1 MRALALSMLVC
12 SAASAQP
19 IATDS
24 TTSRSP
30 RTAVTRS
37 LLVPGLGQLYNGE
50 PVKAPIAAALVVGA
64 LVYAVDRQTEYVR
77 FRRATLFAGCEQD
90 PDSTPDRVEI
100 CLDAPDYRD
109 EWEALGSPLFTSLRP
124 VRDRARGQRDVSY
137 LLVGVAYALQALDA
151 YVAAE
156 LSDFDV
162 SEDLTVVL
170 EVAPRRAG
178 LSLRVGL

>member
-1 MRALALSMLVC
+1 MRALALSVLLC
-12 SAASAQP
+12 LSAGAQP
-19 IATDS
+19 VATDS
-24 TTSRSP
+24 TSSRSP

-37 LLVPGLGQLYNGE
+37 LLVPGLGQLYNRE

-64 LVYAVDRQTEYVR
+64 VIYAVDRQGEYVR
-77 FRRATLFAGCEQD
+77 FRRATLFAGCRAED
-90 PDSTPDRVEI
+90 PSGVPGRPACDE
-100 CLDAPDYRD
+100 APDYAD
-109 EWEALGSPLFTSLRP
+109 EWEALESAPFTSLRP

-162 SEDLTVVL
+162 SEDLAVAL
-170 EVAPRRAG
+170 EVAPHRAG